1 MKDWTHEEQL
11 QLIKNLHSGA
21 TLIEIAKDYGISIGE
36 MKTKLEKIV
45 CDLHEKGETNDAIK
59 KILNLETEVIQYIL
73 DKRAMVSKEDISKN
87 KKVTLHDIGMLVEL
101 IYDTLGPGY
110 SERVYH
116 NAMEVLLRARHVP
129 YESERIIPISFEG
142 HVVGNLRADIII
154 NNETVLEF
162 KAIKT
167 LNESAEIQCHNYLRL
182 TGLKT
187 AYLINFPPVMEGSA
201 EVRCIS

>member
-1 MKDWTHEEQL
+1 MKDWTNDEEL
-11 QLIKNLHSGA
+11 QFIKDLHTGKD
-21 TLIEIAKDYGISIGE
+21 LFQIAKDHDRSIGE
-36 MKTKLEKIV
+36 MKTKLEKTV

-59 KILNLETEVIQYIL
+59 KLLNLETEVIEYIL
-73 DKRAMVSKEDISKN
+73 KKQKTCNAIVQPEN
-87 KKVTLHDIGMLVEL
+87 TKVTMHDIGMLAET
-101 IYDTLGPGY
+101 IYDILGPGF

-116 NAMEVLLRARHVP
+116 NAMEVLLRSRNIP
-129 YESERIIPISFEG
+129 YESERIIPIPFEG

-154 NNETVLEF
+154 NNETILEF

-167 LNESAEIQCHNYLRL
+167 LNETAEIQCHNYLRL

>member
-11 QLIKNLHSGA
+11 ELIKNLHSGG
-21 TLIEIAKDYGISIGE
+21 TLIEIAKDHDRSIGE

-45 CDLHEKGETNDAIK
+45 CDLHEKGETNEAIK
-59 KILNLETEVIQYIL
+59 KLLNLETEVIQYIL
-73 DKRAMVSKEDISKN
+73 DKRAMVSKEDISQNQKA
-87 KKVTLHDIGMLVEL
+87 TLYDIGMLAEL
-101 IYDTLGPGY
+101 IYDKLGPGY

-129 YESERIIPISFEG
+129 YESERIIPILFEE

-154 NNETVLEF
+154 NNETILEF

>member
-11 QLIKNLHSGA
+11 ELIKNLHSGA
-21 TLIEIAKDYGISIGE
+21 TLIEIAKDHDRSMGE

-45 CDLHEKGETNDAIK
+45 CDLHEKGETNEAIK
-59 KILNLETEVIQYIL
+59 KLLNLETEVIQYIL
-73 DKRAMVSKEDISKN
+73 DKRAMVSKEDISQNQKA
-87 KKVTLHDIGMLVEL
+87 TLYDIGMLAEL
-101 IYDTLGPGY
+101 IYDKLGPGY

-129 YESERIIPISFEG
+129 YESERIIPILFEE

-154 NNETVLEF
+154 NNETILEF

>member
-11 QLIKNLHSGA
+11 ELIKNLHSGG
-21 TLIEIAKDYGISIGE
+21 TLIEIAKDHDRSIGE

-45 CDLHEKGETNDAIK
+45 CDLHEKGETNEAIK
-59 KILNLETEVIQYIL
+59 KLLNLETEVIQYIL
-73 DKRAMVSKEDISKN
+73 DKRAMVSKEDISQNQKAS
-87 KKVTLHDIGMLVEL
+87 LYDIGMLAEL
-101 IYDTLGPGY
+101 IYDKLGPGY

-129 YESERIIPISFEG
+129 YESERIIPILFEE

-154 NNETVLEF
+154 NNETILEF